1 MPSDAPRFSI
11 VIPTRNRGH
20 LLPFALQSALEQ
32 EFDDFEIVVVAN
44 DCSDNTRDVVR
55 EMHDPRVHYFES
67 PTMLSMPDNW
77 EYAWTKARG
86 TYVTYLSD
94 DDALV
99 PTALS
104 SLTQQAMQDNP
115 PIISWEDAV
124 YYYPNWHD
132 PQLRNLLLLF
142 HHSDTLIEDVPT
154 AFYRNLCARFEFPW
168 QSTLPKMLNCVAH
181 RTTLDTWREKLGRL
195 FPPICPDYSFGLI
208 ASHAFERIRVMHRP
222 LSVRGISDISIGS
235 NAGLGDAGRGFLQEF
250 DGIDFFS
257 DLPTRVP
264 TTMNLLAATF
274 LRVNAMLREQEI
286 AHEPFDTRAYVLA
299 VARQLRERESEAL
312 LEDRSAYFPD
322 LLAAAESISGE
333 LRETVAGIL
342 SAPSAPLVATE
353 SIRDVR
359 KRYLLT
365 CA

>member
-20 LLPFALQSALEQ
+20 LLPFALRSALEQ
-32 EFDDFEIVVVAN
+32 EFDDLEIVVVAN

-124 YYYPNWHD
+124 YYYPNWHV
-132 PQLRNLLLLF
+132 
-142 HHSDTLIEDVPT
+142 HSCAIFFCCSTTAIHSSKTSLQHFIEI
-154 AFYRNLCARFEFPW
+154 
-168 QSTLPKMLNCVAH
+168 CV
-181 RTTLDTWREKLGRL
+181 LDSSSPGNQHCQK
-195 FPPICPDYSFGLI
+195 C
-208 ASHAFERIRVMHRP
+208 
-222 LSVRGISDISIGS
+222 
-235 NAGLGDAGRGFLQEF
+235 
-250 DGIDFFS
+250 
-257 DLPTRVP
+257 
-264 TTMNLLAATF
+264 
-274 LRVNAMLREQEI
+274 
-286 AHEPFDTRAYVLA
+286 
-299 VARQLRERESEAL
+299 
-312 LEDRSAYFPD
+312 
-322 LLAAAESISGE
+322 
-333 LRETVAGIL
+333 
-342 SAPSAPLVATE
+342 
-353 SIRDVR
+353 
-359 KRYLLT
+359 
-365 CA
+365 